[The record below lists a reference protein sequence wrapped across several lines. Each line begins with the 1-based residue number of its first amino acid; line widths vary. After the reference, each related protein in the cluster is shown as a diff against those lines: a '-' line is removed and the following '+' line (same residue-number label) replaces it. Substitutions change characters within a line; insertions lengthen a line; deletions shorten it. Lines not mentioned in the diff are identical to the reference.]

1 MHRAVRLDFDLQPTE
16 VPPSF
21 QVSVPVQGAFL
32 MMYPT
37 VNLEILTSEVK
48 WNAPSF
54 KWMRKPAFGQIT
66 AFGLSTA

>member
-1 MHRAVRLDFDLQPTE
+1 MLDFDLGLLK
-16 VPPSF
+16 F
-21 QVSVPVQGAFL
+21 LRVSELELRLQGAFL

-37 VNLEILTSEVK
+37 VNLEIPTSEVK